1 MADTSRQGQAVFVA
15 RQSH

>member
-1 MADTSRQGQAVFVA
+1 MADTSRQGQVVFVA